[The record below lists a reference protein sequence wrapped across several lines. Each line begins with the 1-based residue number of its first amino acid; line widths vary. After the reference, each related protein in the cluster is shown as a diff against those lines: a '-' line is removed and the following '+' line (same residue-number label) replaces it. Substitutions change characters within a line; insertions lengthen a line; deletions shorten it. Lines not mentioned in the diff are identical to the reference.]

1 MTDRTTV
8 QDAIREWERMKREEP
23 ERLLSPIRRQGNYE
37 DMRTVNEAN
46 NALRSMDN
54 RGVIP
59 LCSVCGFV
67 NGEAGWIRFDFPVGH
82 PLFGRAWPC
91 PSCNRRG

>member
-37 DMRTVNEAN
+37 DMRTMNQAINAN
-46 NALRSMDN
+46 RRRNNKPA
-54 RGVIP
+54 IP
-59 LCSVCGFV
+59 LCPMCRFV
-67 NGEAGWIRFDFPVGH
+67 AGEAGWIRFDFPVGH

-91 PSCNRRG
+91 PTCNRRG